1 MCSAPPFQGCLC
13 RAGKLGWGQPLAEGL
28 RDPKLPRAFQ
38 KVLRSKRPVYEA
50 TLRSGRALRERARL
64 PEDLQPLEELLGELK
79 ERWDALCSRAV
90 ERQHK
95 LEENLLFSGKFT
107 DALQALMDWLYRA
120 EPQLSEDVPVGG
132 DRDLVSDLM
141 DKHKVFQKELGKRA
155 SCIKML
161 KRSVRD
167 LTRGSCS
174 VDSQWLQKQME
185 ELSTRWDLV
194 CKLSVSKQARLEAAL
209 RQAEEFHTLVHSFLG
224 RLSESEK
231 TLKYGVFPEEEP
243 AVQEC
248 QNQLQELMKSLQCQQ
263 LELECITSL
272 GEEIL
277 STCHP
282 DSVITIKSWVTVA
295 KSRFQEVLSW
305 AQQQGERLQAQR
317 ASLAAEREE
326 MAQLIDW
333 ITAAEEALGL
343 RDQEPLPE
351 EAEQLEELNAQ
362 HTVFMEELNRK
373 QPDVEKVTKSC
384 KRKLGT
390 ELGPPAA
397 RRLAT
402 RRRSTGK
409 AQGAPVVPLG
419 GLEPQT
425 PLMAQLLH
433 RWQQLWLLALDRQYR
448 LETALQ
454 RLREL
459 EEFAHFDFGVWR
471 KRYMQWIS
479 QMKSRVLDVFRGID
493 RDQDGRIS
501 QREFIESV
509 LSSKFPTNVLEM
521 NAVASIF
528 DMNGD
533 GFIDYYEFVSALH
546 PNRDPLRRTADAD
559 QIQDEVNRQVA
570 QCNCAKRFQVEQ
582 ISANRYRFGE
592 SQQLRMVRIL
602 RSTLMVRVGGG
613 WIALDE
619 FLVKND
625 PCRVKGRTNLKI
637 NEKYLSPD
645 TFGAAVAKC
654 AGNQSA
660 PSSKVLS
667 PSRSNS
673 SLSLYS
679 SASAPSSPLARK
691 SVLRR
696 TRSGDRCPR
705 SRGSLLPD
713 GAELQFTA
721 AEDSLAVAPPGEPP
735 ARPGQPAAGCTLLTP
750 RGRGLGGQGGW
761 GSTGERESVGQ
772 CGAGQWGCAPGPG
785 APVQEGALLQPLR
798 TPAEPPEGSPPERCS
813 PCR

>member
-1 MCSAPPFQGCLC
+1 MPPAASTLPQALVKEANAHGEKLSGLEAVASRLKDFSRKQDGAVIQNLVLTARERLGKVLQRMSERGAALEEARKRTKQVLSCCARCQGMQVL
-13 RAGKLGWGQPLAEGL
+13 WG
-28 RDPKLPRAFQ
+28 AFQ

-167 LTRGSCS
+167 LTRGSSS

-231 TLKYGVFPEEEP
+231 TLKYGVFPEEE
-243 AVQEC
+243 
-248 QNQLQELMKSLQCQQ
+248 LSLQCQQ

-305 AQQQGERLQAQR
+305 AQQQGERLQVQT

-333 ITAAEEALGL
+333 ITAAEEALSL

-351 EAEQLEELNAQ
+351 EADALWQ
-362 HTVFMEELNRK
+362 VFMEELNRK

-384 KRKLGT
+384 KRKLAT
-390 ELGPPAA
+390 EL
-397 RRLAT
+397 
-402 RRRSTGK
+402 GK
-409 AQGAPVVPLG
+409 AQGTPVVPLG

-454 RLREL
+454 HLREL

-546 PNRDPLRRTADAD
+546 PNRDPLRRIADAD
-559 QIQDEVNRQVA
+559 QIQDEVW
-570 QCNCAKRFQVEQ
+570 
-582 ISANRYRFGE
+582 
-592 SQQLRMVRIL
+592 QQ
-602 RSTLMVRVGGG
+602 G
-613 WIALDE
+613 WAW
-619 FLVKND
+619 
-625 PCRVKGRTNLKI
+625 GW
-637 NEKYLSPD
+637 
-645 TFGAAVAKC
+645 
-654 AGNQSA
+654 AGW
-660 PSSKVLS
+660 
-667 PSRSNS
+667 R
-673 SLSLYS
+673 
-679 SASAPSSPLARK
+679 
-691 SVLRR
+691 
-696 TRSGDRCPR
+696 
-705 SRGSLLPD
+705 
-713 GAELQFTA
+713 
-721 AEDSLAVAPPGEPP
+721 APPW
-735 ARPGQPAAGCTLLTP
+735 A
-750 RGRGLGGQGGW
+750 
-761 GSTGERESVGQ
+761 
-772 CGAGQWGCAPGPG
+772 
-785 APVQEGALLQPLR
+785 
-798 TPAEPPEGSPPERCS
+798 
-813 PCR
+813 